1 MPLDS
6 CLLRLLLRSDCCSKA
21 WEQRLAD
28 IEKMDAQL
36 GAFAAL
42 SSTKPCFAALRSMWK
57 MYNEV
62 LSSVEPQVAQLQ
74 SILHQAKDKKL
85 ERIWL
90 RNRSD
95 GELDD
100 MRLVEGVAGERLV
113 FKKRGKTETKSKFD
127 DDNRSQGIGRMPCR
141 RFHWIVSDI
150 VESSLY

>member
-1 MPLDS
+1 
-6 CLLRLLLRSDCCSKA
+6 
-21 WEQRLAD
+21 
-28 IEKMDAQL
+28 
-36 GAFAAL
+36 
-42 SSTKPCFAALRSMWK
+42 

-127 DDNRSQGIGRMPCR
+127 DDNRSRGRKDAGGVPLNCVND
-141 RFHWIVSDI
+141 FL
-150 VESSLY
+150 ESSLY

>member
-1 MPLDS
+1 
-6 CLLRLLLRSDCCSKA
+6 
-21 WEQRLAD
+21 
-28 IEKMDAQL
+28 
-36 GAFAAL
+36 
-42 SSTKPCFAALRSMWK
+42 

-127 DDNRSQGIGRMPCR
+127 DDNRRGSEGCLVGVSIG
-141 RFHWIVSDI
+141 IVSDI